1 MATPKNYVSVFYVN
15 FVMLNLIVIFVYFAN
30 GVINIIITHGEGR
43 RKKLG
48 AINKLMEIAKE
59 F

>member
-1 MATPKNYVSVFYVN
+1 
-15 FVMLNLIVIFVYFAN
+15 MLNLIVIFVYFAN